1 MPSDAPPDWV
11 THRLFLLGRR
21 IRVQREALGV
31 SQDGLGERTGLGG
44 RRIDQVEQGADDAT
58 LDDLILIGSALD
70 VPLAELVAGD

>member
-11 THRLFLLGRR
+11 THRLRLLGRR